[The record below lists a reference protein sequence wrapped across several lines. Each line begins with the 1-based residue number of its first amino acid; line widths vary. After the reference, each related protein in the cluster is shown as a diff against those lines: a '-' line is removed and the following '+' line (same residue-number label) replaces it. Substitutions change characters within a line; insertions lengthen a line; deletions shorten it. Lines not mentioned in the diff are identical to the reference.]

1 MRLPSRELV
10 LLTLVLVIICLVV
23 TGALALT
30 YQVTKP
36 VIEDINAQN
45 ADLART
51 EVLPSG
57 AAAGFESVDVKLP
70 ENVVDVYQAADGSGM
85 TFTTIDK
92 GFGGVVTVMTGI
104 DANGAITGV
113 KITGHSETPGLGT
126 KAMTP
131 EHLSQ
136 YLGQTA
142 ITNSSESGKTEID
155 AITGATISSNAIFRA
170 VDTALAEYELIGGV
184 QK

>member
-1 MRLPSRELV
+1 MIAP
-10 LLTLVLVIICLVV
+10 TLVLVIICLVI

-36 VIEDINAQN
+36 VIEDINAKN
-45 ADLART
+45 ADLARA

-57 AAAGFESVDVKLP
+57 ADGGFEAIDAVLL
-70 ENVVDVYQAADGSGM
+70 ENVVDVYQATDGSGM

-126 KAMTP
+126 KAMTE

-136 YLGQTA
+136 FLGQSA
-142 ITNSSESGKTEID
+142 ITNSSESGKGQID

-170 VDTALAEYELIGGV
+170 VDTALAEYEQIGGV